1 MCQLNYVLSPWSSN
15 HRIMGSRACCH
26 AVSITWCAA
35 QFPDAQGTDQAQTK
49 FDRDST
55 HEYIRSHMQLAHQ
68 CRYYDNVE
76 VERTRDWYYH
86 GSVVPFAVQDLPPAR
101 LRWTTSA
108 SYV

>member
-1 MCQLNYVLSPWSSN
+1 MCQLSYVLSPWSS
-15 HRIMGSRACCH
+15 HQRIMRCRACH

-35 QFPDAQGTDQAQTK
+35 QFPDVQGTDQAQTI

-55 HEYIRSHMQLAHQ
+55 HEYIMSHMQLAHQ
-68 CRYYDNVE
+68 CWHYDNVE

-86 GSVVPFAVQDLPPAR
+86 GSVVPFAVQDLPAAR

-108 SYV
+108 SWV